1 MLAVREIT
9 PTARR
14 IRVRDVFGTLPTAFL
29 FAVRDFQTRYKQS
42 LLGPVWLVVQ
52 PLTMLTGFTVVFGSV
67 AEVGTG
73 GIPYALFAIVGVTV
87 WLTFQV
93 GVLYGTRC
101 IVANKGI
108 VKSMPVPRLAFV
120 TATLMGGVP
129 QFLFMVVLSVI
140 AALVAG
146 PSLGPEIL
154 ALPLCAIWLFALLYG
169 VTMPLAAWHAHYRDV
184 GSTVPF
190 IFQAGLFLSPV
201 AYPLSEVPG
210 GLRTLME
217 LNPISGIVEA
227 WRWSLLG
234 SEPSTLAIVAA
245 LGWTVAL
252 LTLGWAIFARAE
264 VRFADVV

>member
-1 MLAVREIT
+1 MPAVREIR

-14 IRVRDVFGTLPTAFL
+14 IRLRDITGTLPTAYL

-52 PLTMLTGFTVVFGSV
+52 PLTMLTGFTVVFGTV

-73 GIPYALFAIVGVTV
+73 GVPYALFAIVGVTV

-93 GVLYGTRC
+93 SVLYGTRC
-101 IVANKGI
+101 IVANKGV
-108 VKSMPVPRLAFV
+108 VKAMPVPRLAFL
-120 TATLMGGVP
+120 TATLLGALP
-129 QFLFMVVLSVI
+129 QFLFMVVLCV
-140 AALVAG
+140 VAVLLTG
-146 PSLGPEIL
+146 PSFGPEIF
-154 ALPLCAIWLFALLYG
+154 ALPLCALWLFALLYG
-169 VTMPLAAWHAHYRDV
+169 VTMPLSAWHARFRDV

-190 IFQAGLFLSPV
+190 VFQAGLFLSPV

-210 GLRTLME
+210 ALRTVME
-217 LNPISGIVEA
+217 LNPISGVVEA

-234 SEPSTLAIVAA
+234 TEPSTLAIVAG
-245 LGWTVAL
+245 LGWTVGL

>member
-14 IRVRDVFGTLPTAFL
+14 IRVRDVFGTLPTAYL

-73 GIPYALFAIVGVTV
+73 DIPYALFAIVGVTV

-93 GVLYGTRC
+93 SVLYGTRC
-101 IVANKGI
+101 IVANKAI
-108 VKSMPVPRLAFV
+108 VKAMPVPRLAFI

-129 QFLFMVVLSVI
+129 QFLFMVLLSVI
-140 AALVAG
+140 AAVVAG
-146 PSLGPEIL
+146 PSLGPEIF

-169 VTMPLAAWHAHYRDV
+169 VTMPLAAWHARFRDV

-190 IFQAGLFLSPV
+190 VFQAGLFLSPV

-210 GLRTLME
+210 ALRTVME
-217 LNPISGIVEA
+217 FNPISGIVEA

-234 SEPSTLAIVAA
+234 SEPSTLALVVA